1 MNDRPVSSG
10 TRIRLFRGTAVL
22 VVIAI
27 AAIIAVVLLTGE
39 KDFVV
44 EGGYQVIGDAVSK
57 QVLAGESSTLSHDDG
72 ARIELPQGAISN
84 PATLVIVEVEPPVST
99 LAVPFAYDFSVAGA
113 TLLNPVTVYI
123 PIEPGWADQPS
134 NIHALHWSDEFED
147 WEPVAGIVDESLLTI
162 AVTTDDLSLFTA
174 VFVEVE
180 ATCNVDPTT
189 AQTGRYG
196 QSITF
201 SSTVRAIE
209 TPLNSKINVYMK
221 PSFIE
226 YNRRLVSSETTG
238 DPEKTETKSLTKG
251 GSSVTLTY
259 SAKTD
264 YSGRYDFICRLFW
277 EFPSDI
283 LDKELKADGV
293 VAVSFDVT
301 GAGTFQGY
309 VNYDGS
315 QISRCGPGAP
325 PLAGETVPLKVYG
338 HSEGTDRS
346 SLVYLSSLLTIYK
359 DGQLLYLDFGSDQ
372 GNDFK
377 QSFPIVDGSYT
388 FASAGHYTMDCELW
402 WHAGKPFN
410 PTGTL
415 EEKAKAIG
423 RCIYAAKFCLGG
435 LKALRGVTTKS
446 FEVARARWAAGGVRV
461 SPSILPNEGGD
472 ITVTVHSE
480 SSTGVQIAAPTI
492 AVDTL
497 GLRLPTLSC
506 GTTDLVG
513 YVSRCWQASFNGA
526 NTIPANNSSQGV
538 SYQVTASSVSV
549 PGGGQAASVTVGAP
563 PPPPIVQPPPP
574 TEASDREALIALYD
588 ATRGEYW
595 NNNRNGIE
603 VWEVDVENS
612 DISSWHRVTVNSAGR
627 VTELSLYSN
636 DLRYDRDHRNSLPP
650 ELGNLTYLW
659 SLHLSGNDLRGRIPD
674 AFGNLGNLVE
684 LLLDKNNL
692 SGNIPASLGNL
703 TNLESLDLSDNNL
716 SGEIPIGLGYLPR
729 MDVVYLGG
737 NNLSG
742 CVPAEWRRVQ
752 GDLDELGL
760 PYCDVALNDLTI
772 NPGRLSPE
780 FEVSESRYT
789 AEVPAYE
796 TTITPANYQG
806 ASFQFLDAG
815 GNVLTDADA
824 GRPGHQVQV
833 TAATTTVTIL
843 VTSRDGREDG
853 SYTIGIARSPGA
865 PGAPVMNPAT
875 PGPSTLAIS
884 WSAPSDRGT
893 SAISSYSL
901 RYRVARS
908 SGGASAPWTVIQ
920 SVWDP
925 PLGSLNHDLTGLQ
938 PNVRYELQMRAV
950 NNSGIG
956 PWSATTTGTT
966 VSALP
971 PGAPLNFTATSP
983 GQAEIR
989 LSWGRPSSDGS
1000 SPITGYRIQASQDG
1014 STWTTLVPNAR
1025 PGSLTYSHTAL
1036 SAGSTWHYRVA
1047 AINSAGVGPWPNVAT
1062 ASTVSPVTPQVPGPP
1077 VNPAATPEGTTSIRL
1092 TWGPPASD
1100 GNDAVSGYQL
1110 EVSEDGA
1117 RWTLLADVGPL
1128 TTSYT
1133 HTSLSPQSARRYR
1146 VAAVN
1151 SVGLGEWSVVF
1162 SATTDPVTTMP
1173 VEPPVPGLSEGD
1185 GAALVAFY
1193 HAAGGPN
1200 WANNDNWLTNA
1211 PLGEWYGVTTDSGGR
1226 VTRLELSDNQLIGT
1240 MPAELS
1246 SLANLVVLDVSVNQF
1261 AGNVPPWLGD
1271 LSNLRHLRLRDNRFF
1286 GPLPGELAKLRS
1298 LQRLSLNGNNLS
1310 IGPLPAWIGDLSDL
1324 RSLQLSQSRVTG
1336 SIPANLRNLTKLRTL
1351 DLAINQMTGPIPA
1364 TLGELSQ
1371 MDWLRLEGN
1380 MLSGPIPPSLGNLTM
1395 LEGLHLGGNQLTGT
1409 IPSELGKLKS
1419 LEYLRISGNR
1429 LSSTIPED
1437 LANLSNLRQIA
1448 LGRNQFT
1455 GCVPSGLRNVEF
1467 NDFST
1472 LNLPFCRPA
1481 TGPAPKSS
1489 EEDRIVLVSF
1499 YNSTD
1504 GPRWTNRLNWLSDE
1518 PLSEWYGVVTNA
1530 DGEVVELNLERNG
1543 LNGRIPYELGDLVNL
1558 ETLKLGYNHFVG
1570 SIPPDLG
1577 RLVNLRSL
1585 GLTNVGSD
1593 GGLTGEIPPEM
1604 GRLTNLQVLTLG
1616 GHDLSGEL
1624 PSEFR
1629 HLTNLRQLVLWRNEF
1644 SGPIPKWLGTFT
1656 ELTRLELWS
1665 NNFSGPVPL
1674 EIGHLRL
1681 LSRLQLADNRL
1692 SGEIPQALGNLTNLE
1707 FVTMSENQ
1715 LTGCVPYSW
1724 RYIRETDFGALG
1736 LPPCGLEPAPTENAT
1751 P

>member
-1 MNDRPVSSG
+1 M
-10 TRIRLFRGTAVL
+10 L
-22 VVIAI
+22 VVIAT
-27 AAIIAVVLLTGE
+27 AAIIVVVLLTRE

-44 EGGYQVIGDAVSK
+44 EGGYQAIGDAVSK
-57 QVLAGESSTLSHDDG
+57 EVLAGESSTLSHDDG

-84 PATLVIVEVEPPVST
+84 PATLVIVKVEPPVST

-113 TLLNPVTVYI
+113 TLLNPLTVHI

-492 AVDTL
+492 SVDAL

-538 SYQVTASSVSV
+538 TYQVTAASVSV

-574 TEASDREALIALYD
+574 TDASDREALIALYD

-716 SGEIPIGLGYLPR
+716 SGEIPIEIGYLPR

-983 GQAEIR
+983 GQAEIQ

-1000 SPITGYRIQASQDG
+1000 SPITGYRIQSSQDG

-1047 AINSAGVGPWPNVAT
+1047 AINSPGIGPWSATAIGTTVSALPPGAPFNLTATTPGQAEIRLSWGRTTSEGGAPITGYRIQASQDGSTWATLVPNARPGSLTYSHTALSAGSTWHYRVAAINSAGLGPWSNVAT
-1062 ASTVSPVTPQVPGPP
+1062 ARTVLPVTPQVPGPP
-1077 VNPAATPEGTTSIRL
+1077 VNPAATPEGTKSIRL
-1092 TWGPPASD
+1092 TWRPPASK
-1100 GNDAVSGYQL
+1100 GSGAISGYQL
-1110 EVSEDGA
+1110 EVSEDGV
-1117 RWTLLADVGPL
+1117 RWSPLDAVGPV

-1133 HTSLSPQSARRYR
+1133 NTGLSPQSARRYR

-1162 SATTDPVTTMP
+1162 SATTDPVTTLP
-1173 VEPPVPGLSEGD
+1173 VEPPVSGSPEGD
-1185 GAALVAFY
+1185 RIALVAFY
-1193 HAAGGPN
+1193 HATGGRD
-1200 WANNDNWLTNA
+1200 WERNDNWLSGA
-1211 PLGEWYGVTTDSGGR
+1211 SMGEWYGVEADDNGR
-1226 VTRLELSDNQLIGT
+1226 VVGIDLRENLLSGQ
-1240 MPAELS
+1240 M
-1246 SLANLVVLDVSVNQF
+1246 
-1261 AGNVPPWLGD
+1261 
-1271 LSNLRHLRLRDNRFF
+1271 
-1286 GPLPGELAKLRS
+1286 PGELGGLTN
-1298 LQRLSLNGNNLS
+1298 LQWLFLNNDAFSCQVTPCRATSPTANRL
-1310 IGPLPAWIGDLSDL
+1310 
-1324 RSLQLSQSRVTG
+1324 
-1336 SIPANLRNLTKLRTL
+1336 
-1351 DLAINQMTGPIPA
+1351 TGPIPPE
-1364 TLGELSQ
+1364 LGQLTNLERLYLALNPLTGEIPPELAALVKLRELGLWISQ
-1371 MDWLRLEGN
+1371 LGGGIPSWLGGLVGLEILN
-1380 MLSGPIPPSLGNLTM
+1380 LAANNFSGPIPVELGDLTNLNH
-1395 LEGLHLGGNQLTGT
+1395 LELSVNQLTGT
-1409 IPSELGKLKS
+1409 IPAS
-1419 LEYLRISGNR
+1419 
-1429 LSSTIPED
+1429 
-1437 LANLSNLRQIA
+1437 
-1448 LGRNQFT
+1448 
-1455 GCVPSGLRNVEF
+1455 
-1467 NDFST
+1467 
-1472 LNLPFCRPA
+1472 
-1481 TGPAPKSS
+1481 
-1489 EEDRIVLVSF
+1489 
-1499 YNSTD
+1499 
-1504 GPRWTNRLNWLSDE
+1504 
-1518 PLSEWYGVVTNA
+1518 
-1530 DGEVVELNLERNG
+1530 
-1543 LNGRIPYELGDLVNL
+1543 
-1558 ETLKLGYNHFVG
+1558 
-1570 SIPPDLG
+1570 
-1577 RLVNLRSL
+1577 
-1585 GLTNVGSD
+1585 
-1593 GGLTGEIPPEM
+1593 
-1604 GRLTNLQVLTLG
+1604 
-1616 GHDLSGEL
+1616 
-1624 PSEFR
+1624 
-1629 HLTNLRQLVLWRNEF
+1629 
-1644 SGPIPKWLGTFT
+1644 
-1656 ELTRLELWS
+1656 
-1665 NNFSGPVPL
+1665 
-1674 EIGHLRL
+1674 
-1681 LSRLQLADNRL
+1681 
-1692 SGEIPQALGNLTNLE
+1692 LGNLTGLE
-1707 FVTMSENQ
+1707 HLGLNSNQ
-1715 LTGCVPYSW
+1715 LTGSIPASLGNLANLNSMYITGNELGGCIPAGLRRVPINFFES
-1724 RYIRETDFGALG
+1724 TG
-1736 LPPCGLEPAPTENAT
+1736 LPFCSQ
-1751 P
+1751 